1 MIIDRKGAITG
12 DLCSIGSADLPAWLV
27 LAETPALFD
36 AGITFMG
43 PLYLADLES
52 HLGDPGRLR
61 YLFLTHAHFD
71 HAGAAPYL
79 KRKIPGLK
87 VAASRLAAD
96 ILGKPGAVKLI
107 QSLSKDFEDRHASF
121 LAGHDVFFDGLEV
134 DRIVEDGEEIDL
146 GKGWQF
152 QVIATPGHTRDAV
165 SFYFPR
171 VKALISGESAGV
183 MDTKHRIHPE
193 FLASYNDYVRSLE
206 RLALLDVEILMLSH
220 QYVLTDGDARGYLKE
235 SLARTRAFRDRIEN
249 YLRDAS
255 GNQEEAVQRIFREDY
270 LDTGAIQQDQRSYL
284 INLSAKVRAVAAGK

>member
-1 MIIDRKGAITG
+1 MIIDRKGAIAEG
-12 DLCSIGSADLPAWLV
+12 LCSIGSADLPAWLV
-27 LAETPALFD
+27 KAEIPSLFD

-43 PLYLADLES
+43 PPYLADLKS

-87 VAASRLAAD
+87 VAANRLSAD

-107 QSLSKDFEDRHASF
+107 QSLSKDFEDQHASL

-146 GKGWQF
+146 GKGWLF

-171 VKALISGESAGV
+171 MKALITGEAAGV
-183 MDTKHRIHPE
+183 LDTKHNIHPE
-193 FLASYNDYVRSLE
+193 FLASYNDYIRSLE
-206 RLALLDVEILMLSH
+206 KLSRLDVEILMLGH
-220 QYVLTDGDARGYLKE
+220 QYVLTQGDARGYLKE
-235 SLARTRAFRDRIEN
+235 ALVRTRVFRDRIEH

-255 GNQEEAVQRIFREDY
+255 GNQEAAVQRIFREDY

>member
-1 MIIDRKGAITG
+1 MIIDRKGAIADG
-12 DLCSIGSADLPAWLV
+12 LCSIGSADLPAWLV
-27 LAETPALFD
+27 KAETPSLFD

-43 PLYLADLES
+43 PLYLADLKS
-52 HLGDPGRLR
+52 RLGDPGRLR

-87 VAASRLAAD
+87 VAASRLSAD

-107 QSLSKDFEDRHASF
+107 QSLSKDFEDQHAPL
-121 LAGHDVFFDGLEV
+121 LAGQNVFFDGLEV

-146 GKGWQF
+146 GKGWLF

-171 VKALISGESAGV
+171 MKALITGEAAGV
-183 MDTKHRIHPE
+183 LDTKHNIHPE
-193 FLASYNDYVRSLE
+193 FLASYNDYIRSLE
-206 RLALLDVEILMLSH
+206 KLSLLDVEILMLSH
-220 QYVLTDGDARGYLKE
+220 QYVLTQEDARGYLKE
-235 SLARTRAFRDRIEN
+235 SLARTRAFRDRIEH

-255 GNQEEAVQRIFREDY
+255 GNQEETVQRIFREDY